1 MVCSSSLNC
10 CAFKIE
16 IRLAGSFVH
25 IRRHQKSNQRSYGHV
40 CFRVCDAFQP
50 KTQNKPAKR
59 PALDARLRT
68 ASRRISA
75 SFNVRPQNREKR
87 ASSRVLLISSALT
100 LATLPNRALSSE
112 LHLGQ
117 IELNYCHSQSVRG
130 KIYPKTHYSQ
140 IGF

>member
-1 MVCSSSLNC
+1 MLSTVVDLLFFPWIF
-10 CAFKIE
+10 AIG
-16 IRLAGSFVH
+16 R
-25 IRRHQKSNQRSYGHV
+25 V

-68 ASRRISA
+68 TSRRISA

-100 LATLPNRALSSE
+100 LATLPNRAEEWHYTKQSHTVRTQQDTDSIYVTNITAFGIRLSF
-112 LHLGQ
+112 LFPCTVDLQ
-117 IELNYCHSQSVRG
+117 YNLQNL
-130 KIYPKTHYSQ
+130 
-140 IGF
+140 